1 MSNRVERA
9 LELLR
14 QALRWSRRHGKTGR
28 VKRIKAAQDDL
39 TPAPRVI
46 YPGVRAARD
55 QSENGPR
62 SAVGMCLQM
71 VRTCYNIDP
80 READAI
86 SAWRTAEDKH
96 RTTDPMKVPRGYP
109 VFWSGGS
116 AGHGHIAIAAGDG
129 ACWSTDIRRPGYF
142 DRVPIDEIRTAWGL
156 TLLGWT
162 TDLNGE
168 PVPAEEEKQRKP

>member
-1 MSNRVERA
+1 
-9 LELLR
+9 
-14 QALRWSRRHGKTGR
+14 
-28 VKRIKAAQDDL
+28 
-39 TPAPRVI
+39 
-46 YPGVRAARD
+46 
-55 QSENGPR
+55 
-62 SAVGMCLQM
+62 
-71 VRTCYNIDP
+71 
-80 READAI
+80 
-86 SAWRTAEDKH
+86 
-96 RTTDPMKVPRGYP
+96 MKVPRGYP

-168 PVPAEEEKQRKP
+168 PVPAEDEKQRKP